1 MKKDFW
7 KDYLGYTAFKLIG
20 PFIRLLPLRLSMS
33 LGRFV
38 GGLIYC
44 LDYKHRSL
52 AYSNIKRALG
62 DKFSPCELKKITKK
76 FYLSF
81 GQNIID
87 IFLIPVIGKEHMN
100 KYLEIEG
107 RENIAEAFKKGKGVI
122 FLAVHAGSWELSN
135 VICANLGFT
144 FRVFVR
150 GQNFPRL
157 NKLLNAYRRQKGCR
171 IFEREDQ
178 NQLRQLIAALKAN
191 EAIGMTADQ
200 GGKNGMLI
208 DFFGK
213 NASMPSGAVKLALK
227 YDAAILPSFYTRTK
241 DAYYKLIIA
250 PPFKLQRTGNSEEDI
265 RANLQ
270 ALVKVFEG
278 YILKYPNE
286 YLWTYKIW
294 KYSDAR
300 DILILS
306 DGKTGHLRQAEA
318 AADAVSAVLR
328 EKGIKSRVKTL
339 EVKFRNRFSR
349 RLLAFCALLAGKYS
363 CQGCSMCL
371 RRFLSKDSYQ
381 SLIKSAADIVIS
393 CGSSVA
399 AINYVVSGENR
410 AKSIVIM
417 RPSLLGLSRFDLA
430 VIPRHDHPPQRK
442 NIVVTEASL
451 NLIDEAYLR
460 EQTERLI
467 QVLGTRYQVPG
478 FNIGLLIG
486 GDTKDFHLD
495 KESLKTIITQIKAFA
510 EKEDGSLFV
519 TTSRRTNQAVE
530 QLVKDEFKDYPRCR
544 FFVIASE
551 DNPAYAVGGI
561 LGLSRVVVI
570 SPESI
575 SMISEAVSS
584 GKYVVVF
591 DAPVSRRHRIFL
603 NRLAQKRYIHL
614 AEPREIAAL
623 INKINVEQPEINVLR
638 DKEAFKEAIGRII

>member
-20 PFIRLLPLRLSMS
+20 PLIRLLPLGLSMS
-33 LGRFV
+33 LGRFM
-38 GGLIYC
+38 GELIYC
-44 LDYKHRSL
+44 LDYKHRCL
-52 AYSNIKRALG
+52 AYSNIKMALG
-62 DKFSPCELKKITKK
+62 DKFSPCELKKITKQ

-87 IFLIPVIGKEHMN
+87 IFLIPVISKEHMN

-107 RENIAEAFKKGKGVI
+107 KENIAEAFKKGKGVI
-122 FLAVHAGSWELSN
+122 FSAVHAGSWELSN
-135 VICANLGFT
+135 VICAGLGFP

-178 NQLRQLIAALKAN
+178 NQLRRLIEALKAN

-200 GGKNGMLI
+200 GGKTGILV

-213 NASMPSGAVKLALK
+213 SASMPSGAVKLALR

-250 PPFKLQRTGNSEEDI
+250 PPFSLKRTGNSEEDI
-265 RANLQ
+265 RINLQ
-270 ALVKVFEG
+270 ALVKIFEG
-278 YILKYPNE
+278 YITKYPNE

-294 KYSDAR
+294 KYSDIR

-339 EVKFRNRFSR
+339 EIKFRNRFSR

-371 RRFLSKDSYQ
+371 RRFLSEDSYQ
-381 SLIKSAADIVIS
+381 SLIKSAADIIIS

-399 AINYVVSGENR
+399 AVNYVVSRENR

-417 RPSLLGLSRFDLA
+417 RPSLLGLRRFDLA

-442 NIVVTEASL
+442 NIVVTEGSL
-451 NLIDEAYLR
+451 NLIDGAYLK
-460 EQTERLI
+460 EQAEKLMQARASSLE
-467 QVLGTRYQVPG
+467 PSG
-478 FNIGLLIG
+478 FNIGVLIG
-486 GDTKDFHLD
+486 GDSKGFYLDAGLVKVIIGQLKDL
-495 KESLKTIITQIKAFA
+495 A
-510 EKEDGSLFV
+510 EKQNANIFI
-519 TTSRRTNQAVE
+519 TTSRRTRPEVE
-530 QLVKDEFKDYPRCR
+530 QLVKDEFKDYPKCR
-544 FFVIASE
+544 FLVIAGE
-551 DNPAYAVGGI
+551 DNPSYAVGGI
-561 LGLSRVVVI
+561 LSVSRVVVI

-591 DAPVSRRHRIFL
+591 DAPVSRRHRAFL
-603 NRLAQKRYIHL
+603 NRLVQKRYIHL
-614 AEPREIAAL
+614 AQPREIAAL
-623 INKINVEQPEINVLR
+623 INKINLEQPEINVLR
-638 DKEAFKEAIGRII
+638 DKEAFKQAIARII